1 MNAFIQKKLIIPVCT
16 LLCFA
21 IVLMDAELPAAD
33 SGQLK
38 LMFTEPPRQY
48 SSAPL
53 WVWND
58 MLTAEQIV
66 GTLNDL
72 AGQKV
77 RQVFVH
83 PRPGLMTPYL
93 SQEWFKLWNTAL
105 KQAELLDMNV
115 WIYDE
120 NSYPSGFAGGF
131 VPRAMPES
139 RGRGLVIKQQRS
151 LDKLDGDSVAVFHRT
166 ESGYENISAMMRS
179 GTTFP
184 EGDYLAASIKR
195 AAASPWYGGKTYVDL
210 LYPGVTEKFL
220 SITMDTYTHQLG
232 RYYGDRVP
240 GVFTDEPHINPA
252 DTLPWTEDLPEVFQ
266 KRWGYSLI
274 DNLPCL
280 AEPVADYK
288 RVRHN
293 YMQVLLELFIERWAK
308 PYYQYCQQHNIEF
321 TGHYWEHEWP
331 DCLRVPD
338 NMAMSAWQQR
348 PGIDTLRNQY
358 REDTHAQFGN
368 VRAAKELASV
378 ANQLGRDRTLC
389 EAYGAG
395 GWDLRFEDMKR
406 IGDWLY
412 VLGINTLNEHL
423 SHITIRGARKRD
435 YPQSFSYH
443 EPWWNAYHVMA
454 EYFTRLSLIMS
465 QGQQINRILVIEPT
479 TTVWM
484 YQHQSNPPEQLN
496 KIADSFQQMVVSL
509 EQAQVEFDIGCEDI
523 IARHG
528 STEGPVLKVGGRA
541 YGTVV
546 LPPII
551 ENLNLPTIRLLE
563 KYLQAGGV
571 VFCCGDVPCRIDGV
585 LSDRAAKLTAHP
597 TCNKVKPGKLPKIL
611 LERSVDGFAIGRDK
625 RDKGI
630 LFHHRRMIEDGQF
643 LLLVNTSIDAPSG
656 GTIICPAGSIQKWDL
671 ATAAISPYTFEKAA
685 TGIKARFELPAC
697 GSLLLFLSEKEHQPV
712 IEGDKT
718 TKVVA
723 PINKL
728 DIRPIEHNVLT
739 LDYVDIT
746 AGAETRKNIYFY
758 EASRFAFEQN
768 GMSRN
773 PWDSAVQFKDELIT
787 KTFAPESG
795 FEADYRF
802 TIDKQLPERLWIVI
816 ERPDLYTI
824 RCNGRTV
831 SAEDG
836 SWWLDKS
843 FGKID
848 ITATARLGH
857 NVVTIKGCPFTI
869 YHELEPAYVLG
880 AFKLKPTDSGFV
892 IVGDCQPALEL
903 GSWKKQGW
911 PLYAAG
917 VSYGRGFSIA
927 EPAGR
932 YVVELPNWYGSVAEI
947 KVNSA
952 HAGYIAYQPW
962 RCDVTDLIKSG
973 TNTVEV
979 VVTGTLKNTL
989 GPHHEKPVLGT
1000 AGPGDFRKAAQT
1012 GPPPGQDYHTIDY
1025 GLFKP
1030 FVLKQIVEK

>member
-1 MNAFIQKKLIIPVCT
+1 MKAFQKKLKMPVCT
-16 LLCFA
+16 LVCFT
-21 IVLMDAELPAAD
+21 VLLMSTQLPAAD
-33 SGQLK
+33 STALK
-38 LMFTEPPRQY
+38 GLFTCPPRQY

-58 MLTAEQIV
+58 MLTDQQIV

-77 RQVFVH
+77 KQVFVH

-93 SQEWFKLWNTAL
+93 SSEWFRLWNVAL

-131 VPRAMPES
+131 VTDAMPES
-139 RGRGLVIKQQRS
+139 RGRGLVIKQQQS
-151 LDKLDGDSVAVFHRT
+151 LDKLDTGFLAVFRRT
-166 ESGYENISAMMRS
+166 KSGYENISAMVRS
-179 GTTFP
+179 GTRLP
-184 EGDYLAASIKR
+184 KDDYLAASIKR
-195 AAASPWYGGKTYVDL
+195 ARTSPWYGGKSYVDL

-220 SITMDTYTHQLG
+220 SITMDAYTRQLG
-232 RYYGDRVP
+232 RYYGNRVP

-252 DTLPWTEDLPEVFQ
+252 DTLPWTEDLPDVFQ

-280 AEPVADYK
+280 AQPVGDYK

-308 PYYQYCQQHNIEF
+308 PCYEYCRRHNIEF

-331 DCLRVPD
+331 NCLRVPD
-338 NMAMSAWQQR
+338 NMAMYAWQQR

-378 ANQLGRDRTLC
+378 ANQLGRTRTLC

-465 QGQQINRILVIEPT
+465 QGQQINRILIIEPT
-479 TTVWM
+479 TSVWM
-484 YQHQSNPPEQLN
+484 YQHNSDPPDRLHEIAN
-496 KIADSFQQMVVSL
+496 KFQKMVVSL
-509 EQAQVEFDIGCEDI
+509 EQAQVEYDIGCEDI
-523 IARHG
+523 MARHG
-528 STEGPVLKVGGRA
+528 WTQGARLMVGQRE
-541 YGTVV
+541 YDTVV
-546 LPPII
+546 LPPMT
-551 ENLNLPTIRLLE
+551 ENLNLPTVRLLE
-563 KYLQAGGV
+563 KYLQAGGIV
-571 VFCCGDVPCRIDGV
+571 LFCGEAPCRIDGAV
-585 LSDRAAKLTAHP
+585 SDRAAKLTAHP
-597 TCNKVKPGKLPKIL
+597 TCNKVKADKLAKIL
-611 LERSVDGFAIGRDK
+611 LERSIDGFAIRRDK

-630 LFHHRRMIEDGQF
+630 LFHHRRTIEDGRF
-643 LLLVNTSIDAPSG
+643 LLLVNTSIDGPSA
-656 GTIICPAGSIQKWDL
+656 GTITSPARSVQEWDP
-671 ATAAISPYTFEKAA
+671 ATAAISPYTFENTA

-697 GSLLLFLSEKEHQPV
+697 GSLLLFLSEKEHPPLIKV
-712 IEGDKT
+712 DKT

-746 AGAETRKNIYFY
+746 AGGETKKNIYFY

-768 GMSRN
+768 GMSKN

-787 KTFAPESG
+787 KTFGPESG
-795 FEADYRF
+795 FEAGYRF
-802 TIDKQLPERLWIVI
+802 TIDKQLPEKLWIVI

-831 SAEDG
+831 SAENG

-848 ITATARLGH
+848 ITACARLGR

-880 AFKLKPTDSGFV
+880 AFKLKSTNSGFV
-892 IVGDCQPALEL
+892 IVGHSEPALKL
-903 GSWKKQGW
+903 GSWKKQGR
-911 PLYAAG
+911 PFYAAG
-917 VSYGRGFSIA
+917 VSYSRNFDVADTS
-927 EPAGR
+927 GR
-932 YVVELPNWYGSVAEI
+932 YIVELPKWYGSVAKI
-947 KVNSA
+947 KVNTA

-979 VVTGTLKNTL
+979 VIIGTLKNTL
-989 GPHHEKPVLGT
+989 GPHHAGVVVGT
-1000 AGPGDFRKAAQT
+1000 AGPRDFRKAPVT
-1012 GPPPGQDYHTIDY
+1012 GPPPGKKYHTIDY

-1030 FVLKQIVEK
+1030 FVLKQVVVK

>member
-1 MNAFIQKKLIIPVCT
+1 METFQKKLKMPVCT
-16 LLCFA
+16 LVCFM
-21 IVLMDAELPAAD
+21 VLLMSVQLRAAD
-33 SGQLK
+33 STALK
-38 LMFTEPPRQY
+38 GLFTCPPRQY
-48 SSAPL
+48 SSGPL

-58 MLTAEQIV
+58 MLTDQQII

-93 SQEWFKLWNTAL
+93 SSEWFRLWKVAL

-131 VPRAMPES
+131 VPDTMPES
-139 RGRGLVIKQQRS
+139 RGRGLVIKQQQS
-151 LDKLDGDSVAVFHRT
+151 FDKLDSGFLAVFRRT
-166 ESGYENISAMMRS
+166 KSGYENISAMLRS
-179 GTTFP
+179 GTRLP
-184 EGDYLAASIKR
+184 KDDYLAVSVKR
-195 AAASPWYGGKTYVDL
+195 ARSLPWYGGKSYVDL

-220 SITMDTYTHQLG
+220 SITMDAYTRQLG
-232 RYYGDRVP
+232 RYYGGRVP
-240 GVFTDEPHINPA
+240 GVFTDEPHINPV
-252 DTLPWTEDLPEVFQ
+252 DTLPWTEDLPDVFQ

-280 AEPVADYK
+280 AQPVGDYK

-308 PYYQYCQQHNIEF
+308 PYYQYCRRHNIEF

-331 DCLRVPD
+331 NCLRVPD
-338 NMAMSAWQQR
+338 NMAMYAWQQR
-348 PGIDTLRNQY
+348 PAIDTLRNQY

-368 VRAAKELASV
+368 VRAAKELASA
-378 ANQLGRDRTLC
+378 ANQLGRTRTLC

-465 QGQQINRILVIEPT
+465 QGQQINRILIIEPT
-479 TTVWM
+479 TSVWM
-484 YQHQSNPPEQLN
+484 YQHNSEPPKRLN
-496 KIADSFQQMVVSL
+496 EIANKFQKMVVSI
-509 EQAQVEFDIGCEDI
+509 EKDQVEYDIGCEDI
-523 IARHG
+523 MARNG
-528 STEGPVLKVGGRA
+528 CTQGPLLKVGRRD
-541 YGTVV
+541 YDTVV
-546 LPPII
+546 LPPMT
-551 ENLNLPTIRLLE
+551 ENLNLPTVRLLE
-563 KYLQAGGV
+563 KYLQAGGIV
-571 VFCCGDVPCRIDGV
+571 LFCDEAPFRIDGAV
-585 LSDRAAKLTAHP
+585 SDRAAKLTAYP
-597 TCNKVKPGKLPKIL
+597 ACSKVKPDKLAKIL
-611 LERSVDGFAIGRDK
+611 LESSTDGFAIRGDK
-625 RDKGI
+625 RHKGI
-630 LFHHRRMIEDGQF
+630 LFHHRRTIEDGQF
-643 LLLVNTSIDAPSG
+643 LLLVNTSIDGPSA
-656 GTIICPAGSIQKWDL
+656 GTITSPAGSIQQWDP
-671 ATAAISPYTFEKAA
+671 ATSVISPYTFEKTA
-685 TGIKARFELPAC
+685 TGITARFELPAC
-697 GSLLLFLSEKEHQPV
+697 GSLLLFLSEKEHPPLTEV
-712 IEGDKT
+712 DKT

-723 PINKL
+723 PTNKL

-746 AGAETRKNIYFY
+746 AGGEIKKNIYFY
-758 EASRFAFEQN
+758 EASQFAFEQN
-768 GMSRN
+768 GMSKN

-795 FEADYRF
+795 FEAGYQF
-802 TIDKQLPERLWIVI
+802 TIAQQLPGKLWIVI

-824 RCNGRTV
+824 RCNGRSV
-831 SAEDG
+831 CAENG

-848 ITATARLGH
+848 ITACARIGR
-857 NVVTIKGCPFTI
+857 NVVTIKGCPFSI

-880 AFKLKPTDSGFV
+880 AFKLKSTNSGFV
-892 IVGDCQPALEL
+892 IVGHSQPALKL
-903 GSWKKQGW
+903 GSWKKQGL
-911 PLYAAG
+911 PFYAAG
-917 VSYGRGFSIA
+917 VSYSRDFNVADTS
-927 EPAGR
+927 GR
-932 YVVELPNWYGSVAEI
+932 YIVELAKWYGSVAEI
-947 KVNSA
+947 KVNAA
-952 HAGYIAYQPW
+952 HAGYIAYQRW
-962 RCDVTDLIKSG
+962 RCDVTDLIKPG

-979 VVTGTLKNTL
+979 VIIGTLKNTL
-989 GPHHEKPVLGT
+989 GPHHAGAVVGT
-1000 AGPGDFRKAAQT
+1000 AGPRDFRKARTT
-1012 GPPPGQDYHTIDY
+1012 GPPPGKKYHTIDY

-1030 FVLKQIVEK
+1030 FVLKQVVVK